1 MSIIAVD
8 FDGTLYQH
16 NSVVSMLKG
25 GRKIFTFRQQCNIV
39 LSFSKGSVKKMIGNK
54 EDLRIVLLRSF
65 FRQMKGKTADEM
77 HAFFKSVI
85 DSSRES
91 VNYNLVSRRTKHLQI
106 GDRVVIISGALQPL
120 LEVFVQQLNIR
131 ADAIGT
137 ELLYDKEGIFT
148 GEIGKNNHGEDKV
161 IKLKLWIKENNADNE
176 TIWAYADSESD
187 IPLLEFSHKAIV
199 VQPSVNMRKL
209 AQSKGW
215 EIFNNEGNVN
225 KSA

>member
-1 MSIIAVD
+1 M
-8 FDGTLYQH
+8 
-16 NSVVSMLKG
+16 
-25 GRKIFTFRQQCNIV
+25 
-39 LSFSKGSVKKMIGNK
+39 
-54 EDLRIVLLRSF
+54 
-65 FRQMKGKTADEM
+65 
-77 HAFFKSVI
+77 
-85 DSSRES
+85 
-91 VNYNLVSRRTKHLQI
+91 
-106 GDRVVIISGALQPL
+106 IISGALQPL

-225 KSA
+225 NSA

>member
-25 GRKIFTFRQQCNIV
+25 GRKIFTFRQQCNIA
-39 LSFSKGSVKKMIGNK
+39 LSLLKGSVKKMIGNK

-65 FRQMKGKTADEM
+65 FLQMKGINAEEM
-77 HAFFKSVI
+77 HDFFKSVI

-91 VNYNLVSRRTKHLQI
+91 VNYNLVSRLIEHLRS

-131 ADAIGT
+131 ADTIGT
-137 ELLYDKEGIFT
+137 ELLYNKEGIFT
-148 GEIGKNNHGEDKV
+148 GEIGKNSHGEDKV
-161 IKLKLWIKENNADNE
+161 SKIKQWMKDNNAVNE
-176 TIWAYADSESD
+176 TIWAYADSASD
-187 IPLLEFSHKAIV
+187 IPLLEFSDKAVV
-199 VQPSVNMRKL
+199 VQPSVKMRKL

-215 EIFNNEGNVN
+215 EVFNNEGNVL